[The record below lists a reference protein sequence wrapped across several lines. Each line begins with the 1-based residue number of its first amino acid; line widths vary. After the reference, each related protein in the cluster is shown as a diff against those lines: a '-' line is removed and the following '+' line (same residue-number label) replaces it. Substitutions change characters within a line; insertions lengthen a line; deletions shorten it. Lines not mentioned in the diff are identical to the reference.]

1 MHSKTAILMLQL
13 VFMGHETPR
22 KKVYG
27 SSGFT
32 PVKLPGDGEA
42 SGNVGSQA
50 SAPPSTPL
58 VNYTHYYYDFPSH
71 LF

>member
-1 MHSKTAILMLQL
+1 MHSKTAISLLQL

-42 SGNVGSQA
+42 SSGSQA

-58 VNYTHYYYDFPSH
+58 VNYTHCCYDG
-71 LF
+71 